1 MPRNPPGPPTLA
13 PVADPDAGFRS
24 DVAGSRL
31 IDPMPGLERLSA
43 ATGVPVDDL
52 VHHALV
58 RWMAAGSEALLLIG
72 PPALRELVA
81 ARRAGDWDRVA
92 GIIDWLAA
100 GWERYSS
107 G

>member
-1 MPRNPPGPPTLA
+1 
-13 PVADPDAGFRS
+13 VADPYAAFRG
-24 DVAGSRL
+24 DVASSRL

-43 ATGVPVDDL
+43 TTGVSVDDL

-72 PPALRELVA
+72 PQALQELIA
-81 ARRAGDWDRVA
+81 ARRDGDWDKVG

-100 GWERYSS
+100 GWDQYSS
-107 G
+107 P